1 MLIKIALN
9 CCLQNDCMEKK
20 PTIGVLMFTDSLSLM
35 VFSGIAFFSLLL
47 LIFILYVRK
56 NINNCR
62 KYYSLFRDKQVECKK
77 LTEINTT
84 LQAKCSTAQNS
95 LAEIQNRYK
104 NHLERLKPEFN
115 KLFEQLKAT
124 QQQRTQIYSKYQS
137 SVESYSNIA
146 NENARLQEQ
155 LNTLSREVEN
165 LRSTSIENVTID
177 MTEEQQPEVESELVK
192 ATEAISFY
200 QLQNNQLLAQNEELS
215 IEIKQVQILRSQIDS
230 LKIQIQNKDLEIIEA
245 DNLKEKIK
253 ELEAQRYDLT
263 MHLEAIS
270 HRLTDLEELRK
281 TAVLFETQKA
291 ELDELR
297 LKMDMLRQNNTE
309 LMAKGLYLERPD
321 IELSPQSDTLLGSLS
336 GLLAKLH
343 SSPEVKA
350 VAVAD
355 QIGLIVAET
364 GPREYTEGLAGIA
377 ASFDTLNHHVH
388 SFIPFGD
395 LQQILI
401 TDKND
406 ISITAFPVNISNEAL
421 MITILS
427 TGPGPSQENVMQ
439 TLETIFNNNSD
450 SSDEVFVIET
460 EQVNV

>member
-1 MLIKIALN
+1 
-9 CCLQNDCMEKK
+9 MEKK
-20 PTIGVLMFTDSLSLM
+20 PTIGVLMFTDSLPLM
-35 VFSGIAFFSLLL
+35 FYSGIAFFSFLL
-47 LIFILYVRK
+47 FIITVTLYVRK
-56 NINNCR
+56 SVNNSR
-62 KYYSLFRDKQVECKK
+62 KYNSLFIEKQAEREKQAG
-77 LTEINTT
+77 IIAT
-84 LQAKCSTAQNS
+84 LQSKCISSGNS
-95 LAEIQNRYK
+95 LTEIQNRYK

-124 QQQRTQIYSKYQS
+124 QQQRNNIYSRYQS
-137 SVESYSNIA
+137 NMESYSTLA

-155 LNTLSREVEN
+155 LTTLSKEVDD
-165 LRSTSIENVTID
+165 LRSTTSENGNLGLF
-177 MTEEQQPEVESELVK
+177 EQQQPEAESELIK
-192 ATEAISFY
+192 ATAAINFY
-200 QLQNNQLLAQNEELS
+200 QIQNDQLQVRNEELS
-215 IEIKQVQILRSQIDS
+215 GKVEQIQVLKAEIEL
-230 LKIQIQNKDLEIIEA
+230 LKIQVQNKDREITQV
-245 DNLKEKIK
+245 DHYKEKVN
-253 ELEAQRYDLT
+253 ELEVQRYDLS

-281 TAVLFETQKA
+281 TAVLFESQKI

-297 LKMDMLRQNNTE
+297 LKVDTLRQNNTE
-309 LMAKGLYLERPD
+309 LMAKGLYLERPE
-321 IELSPQSDTLLGSLS
+321 IAFSSPESDTLLGSLS
-336 GLLAKLH
+336 GLLVKLH
-343 SSPEVKA
+343 SSPEIKA
-350 VAVAD
+350 AAVAD

-377 ASFDTLNHHVH
+377 ASFDTLNHHIH

-427 TGPGPSQENVMQ
+427 TGPGPTQENVMQ
-439 TLETIFNNNSD
+439 TLSTILNNNSGP
-450 SSDEVFVIET
+450 SDEVLAIET